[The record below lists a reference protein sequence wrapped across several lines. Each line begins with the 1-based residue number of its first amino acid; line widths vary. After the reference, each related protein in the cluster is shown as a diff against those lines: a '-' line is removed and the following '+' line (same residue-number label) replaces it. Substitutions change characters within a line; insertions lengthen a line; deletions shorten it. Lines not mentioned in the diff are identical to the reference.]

1 MADSTFPQ
9 TLARGE
15 SFQWTAEKKK
25 GKKIR
30 NDVNNFLCR
39 VNVYD
44 QAILEKWKFK
54 GPFGNPLRIGIKED
68 NHRIRTRKL
77 RCCLQAGRAN

>member
-54 GPFGNPLRIGIKED
+54 GPFGNPPKD
-68 NHRIRTRKL
+68 WH
-77 RCCLQAGRAN
+77 QGRQSSHSYS